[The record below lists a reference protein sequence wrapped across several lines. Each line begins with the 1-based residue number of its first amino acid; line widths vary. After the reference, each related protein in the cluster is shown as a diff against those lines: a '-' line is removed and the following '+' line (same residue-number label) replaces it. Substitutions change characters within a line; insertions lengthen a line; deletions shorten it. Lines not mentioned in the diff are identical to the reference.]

1 MPRGT
6 SWEGGAWDESLGRE
20 IVDRR
25 LWGLCGLI
33 ESRVCGDRQV
43 ARGKSLAGLRG
54 EGTIG
59 ACVGRA
65 GTWRNVEVFRVR
77 IEVGDELVLDEA
89 AGFTSDVNTG
99 EEVAVK
105 DVVGELRSRGEEEA
119 CFSGGGGT
127 SSAAGPVGGA
137 VVGSGSGVEGN
148 ETEDAG
154 VVVTCNPLGT
164 ISLVVSRGRRWI
176 WGVG

>member
-6 SWEGGAWDESLGRE
+6 AWEGGAWGESLGRE

-25 LWGLCGLI
+25 LWGLCGLF

-77 IEVGDELVLDEA
+77 IEVGDELVLEDA

-105 DVVGELRSRGEEEA
+105 DVVGELRDRGEEGA
-119 CFSGGGGT
+119 CFSGGGCT
-127 SSAAGPVGGA
+127 SSAGPVRGA

-164 ISLVVSRGRRWI
+164 VSLVISRGRRWI